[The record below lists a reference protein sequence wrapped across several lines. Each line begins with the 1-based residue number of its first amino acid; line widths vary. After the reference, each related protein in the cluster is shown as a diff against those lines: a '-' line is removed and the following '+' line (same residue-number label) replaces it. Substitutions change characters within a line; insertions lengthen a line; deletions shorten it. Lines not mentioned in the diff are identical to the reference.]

1 MCPDCARDDCPLGRP
16 SGKDRR
22 RPVQA
27 SATANDERRLDIA
40 RECPNSMRCIVVC
53 AKRRLRLHHI
63 GISVCFCISICRAM
77 GAEPLLCVQHRGRAA
92 AKLHQLHGPTR
103 NESSTCLPTPDPK
116 PPIVL
121 AMLPISTNRV
131 RVRVR
136 SQSRGHLLAP
146 TPTPPSPTMWWFYA
160 KDATLKNVYALL
172 SCPREVA
179 GWAQAQVAGILP
191 LHRI

>member
-1 MCPDCARDDCPLGRP
+1 MLCPGCARDDCPLGRP

-53 AKRRLRLHHI
+53 AKRRLRLHHV
-63 GISVCFCISICRAM
+63 GISVCFCICICRAM
-77 GAEPLLCVQHRGRAA
+77 GAEPLFCVRHPSRAA

-136 SQSRGHLLAP
+136 SRS
-146 TPTPPSPTMWWFYA
+146 PPRSHPRPISAHQATMWRF
-160 KDATLKNVYALL
+160 L
-172 SCPREVA
+172 RERR
-179 GWAQAQVAGILP
+179 
-191 LHRI
+191 HFR